1 MNAIVP
7 LESLVLVNTGAPSK
21 GLYVAV
27 TVTSL
32 PGTVKELLAVVAD
45 LSSITSEKVHSL
57 KGMSVPS
64 ELFFSLG
71 LMFTLSPARKYPLL
85 FAYLTPGPV
94 SWPFPAVTLWGVPK
108 R

>member
-1 MNAIVP
+1 MNLIVP

-32 PGTVKELLAVVAD
+32 VGTLNDVFGVVGLASA
-45 LSSITSEKVHSL
+45 TPSEVHSL

-71 LMFTLSPARKYPLL
+71 LMFTVSPTRNFP
-85 FAYLTPGPV
+85 FPFGYLTPGPV
-94 SWPFPAVTLWGVPK
+94 SLPFPAVTV
-108 R
+108 